1 MRVNRFVFLNLPIL
15 SLGDHLGVMA
25 QPGRALLRRD
35 HRKAHRLDV
44 FHSIFDLQMTINNY
58 LHQHNADP
66 KPFVWTASASS
77 IIEMVNRGKQAFE
90 SLH

>member
-1 MRVNRFVFLNLPIL
+1 
-15 SLGDHLGVMA
+15 
-25 QPGRALLRRD
+25 
-35 HRKAHRLDV
+35 V